1 MLERG
6 SSAISKTGRE
16 RMPNLLT
23 RVSIIAAVALAAPA
37 FAQDTTTA
45 PAEAPAEQQTVPVD
59 QGLAMGETVVDGPQ
73 IGEPYIREVSGDW
86 GLECLRVPE
95 GEEPCQIFQT
105 LTDEEDNQVAN
116 VRLFKIPAG
125 GQAVAGAL
133 VAVPLE
139 TLLTAQL
146 TITVNG
152 GQPKRY
158 PFSVCDRQG
167 CYARIGLTQE
177 DITAYKRGAAATVT
191 LVPFVAPDERVEVM
205 MSLTGFTAAYDSLAV
220 PTE

>member
-1 MLERG
+1 
-6 SSAISKTGRE
+6 
-16 RMPNLLT
+16 MPNLLT
-23 RVSIIAAVALAAPA
+23 RISIIAALAVAAPA
-37 FAQDTTTA
+37 FAQDTTQDTTTA
-45 PAEAPAEQQTVPVD
+45 PAEEQPAAPAADP
-59 QGLAMGETVVDGPQ
+59 GLAMGEDVQEGAPGV
-73 IGEPYIREVSGDW
+73 EPYIREVSGDW
-86 GLECLRVPE
+86 ALECLRIPE
-95 GEEPCQIFQT
+95 GEEPCQIVQT
-105 LTDEEDNQVAN
+105 LTDDEDNQVAN
-116 VRLFKIPAG
+116 VRMFKLPAG

-177 DITAYKRGAAATVT
+177 DITTYKRGAAATVT
-191 LVPFVAPDERVEVM
+191 LVPFVAPDERVDVT
-205 MSLTGFTAAYDSLAV
+205 MSLTGFTAGYDMIPV

>member
-1 MLERG
+1 
-6 SSAISKTGRE
+6 
-16 RMPNLLT
+16 MPNLFT
-23 RVSIIAAVALAAPA
+23 RISIIAALAVASPA
-37 FAQDTTTA
+37 FAQDTTPA
-45 PAEAPAEQQTVPVD
+45 PAQEQPAPADP
-59 QGLAMGETVVDGPQ
+59 GLAMGEEVQDGVP
-73 IGEPYIREVSGDW
+73 GVEPYIREVSGDW
-86 GLECLRVPE
+86 ALECLRIPE
-95 GEEPCQIFQT
+95 GEEPCQMVQT
-105 LTDEEDNQVAN
+105 LTDDEENQVAN
-116 VRLFKIPAG
+116 VRMFKLPAG
-125 GQAVAGAL
+125 GQAEAGAL

-177 DITAYKRGAAATVT
+177 DIAAYKRGAAATVT
-191 LVPFVAPDERVEVM
+191 LVPFVAPDERVEVK
-205 MSLTGFTAAYDSLAV
+205 MSLTGFTAGYDMIPV

>member
-1 MLERG
+1 
-6 SSAISKTGRE
+6 
-16 RMPNLLT
+16 MPNLFT
-23 RVSIIAAVALAAPA
+23 RISIIAALAVASPA
-37 FAQDTTTA
+37 FAQDTTPA
-45 PAEAPAEQQTVPVD
+45 PAEEQPAPAAPAAD
-59 QGLAMGETVVDGPQ
+59 PGLAMGEEVQDNTPGV
-73 IGEPYIREVSGDW
+73 EPYIREVSGDW
-86 GLECLRVPE
+86 ALECLRVPE
-95 GEEPCQIFQT
+95 GEEPCQIVQT
-105 LTDEEDNQVAN
+105 LTDDEENQVAN
-116 VRLFKIPAG
+116 VRMFKLPAG

-177 DITAYKRGAAATVT
+177 DIAAYKRGTAATVT
-191 LVPFVAPDERVEVM
+191 LVPFVAPDELVEVT
-205 MSLTGFTAAYDSLAV
+205 MSLTGFTAGYDKIPV